1 MSVIHG
7 QNFLMV
13 PGPTNVPDRVQRA
26 MHRNSTDHRA
36 PDFPEITH
44 SVLKDLKK
52 IFCTETGRAFVFSA
66 TGTGMWESGLT
77 NCLNPGDTILTVR
90 LGQFSLLWIDMMERL
105 GFNPIVL
112 DVEWGEGLPVDK
124 IKAHLMADRAHKI
137 KSLCVVQNE
146 TTVGVYTDIP
156 AMRRVLDETRHPA
169 LLMVDGVSSIASLP
183 FKMDAWG
190 VDVSITGSQKGFMLP
205 AGLGLLAASQ
215 KALKMSETSTYPRC
229 FFSWRDMIV
238 NNDVGYFPYT
248 PSTPF
253 LHGLRE
259 ALDMLLEEG
268 IENVWER
275 HHRLATATRLAVKAW
290 GLKPI
295 AKKES
300 EQSDAI
306 TAVLVPAGFDGQEI
320 VATAYQKYNLSL
332 GGGLMKV
339 KGKVFRI
346 GHIGDINELTLLG
359 TLAGVEMT
367 LRDVGIPV
375 KLGSGVA
382 AASEYLQ
389 STGVPLRGLNGVQ
402 AKI

>member
-1 MSVIHG
+1 
-7 QNFLMV
+7 
-13 PGPTNVPDRVQRA
+13 
-26 MHRNSTDHRA
+26 
-36 PDFPEITH
+36 
-44 SVLKDLKK
+44 
-52 IFCTETGRAFVFSA
+52 
-66 TGTGMWESGLT
+66 
-77 NCLNPGDTILTVR
+77 
-90 LGQFSLLWIDMMERL
+90 
-105 GFNPIVL
+105 
-112 DVEWGEGLPVDK
+112 
-124 IKAHLMADRAHKI
+124 MADRSHKI

-156 AMRRVLDETRHPA
+156 AMRRILDETRHPA
-169 LLMVDGVSSIASLP
+169 LLMVDGVSSIASVP

-190 VDVSITGSQKGFMLP
+190 VDVAITGSQKGFMLP
-205 AGLGLLAASQ
+205 AGLGLLATSQ
-215 KALKMSETSTYPRC
+215 KALKISETSTYPRC

-275 HHRLATATRLAVKAW
+275 HHRLAHATRLAVKAW

-339 KGKVFRI
+339 RGKDRI
-346 GHIGDINELTLLG
+346 LVRHF
-359 TLAGVEMT
+359 
-367 LRDVGIPV
+367 
-375 KLGSGVA
+375 SVA
-382 AASEYLQ
+382 
-389 STGVPLRGLNGVQ
+389 
-402 AKI
+402 